1 MPLPLVLAQTSPS
14 WLHPNT
20 HPWVTFWRSPE
31 EGRKQEVDGV
41 CGGQS
46 LWAGAGVGMTRQAPS
61 LSSMVKG
68 AQLPFLTVLKLLGKE
83 ASAMNPQWR
92 SAALR
97 EEREESGD
105 KNYLL
110 ESEWLTMRLLGAS
123 HSENPDLTEGLL
135 CTRSW
140 E

>member
-1 MPLPLVLAQTSPS
+1 
-14 WLHPNT
+14 
-20 HPWVTFWRSPE
+20 
-31 EGRKQEVDGV
+31 
-41 CGGQS
+41 
-46 LWAGAGVGMTRQAPS
+46 MTRQAPS